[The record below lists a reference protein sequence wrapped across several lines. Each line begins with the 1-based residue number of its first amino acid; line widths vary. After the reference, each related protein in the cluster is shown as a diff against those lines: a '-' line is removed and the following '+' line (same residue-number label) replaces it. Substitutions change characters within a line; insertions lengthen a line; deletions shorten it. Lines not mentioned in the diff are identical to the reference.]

1 MSYTF
6 MGYPVSIALRYLG
19 SKKRAFV
26 SVGTAAILHHDFA
39 SLALADDAFV
49 AVTPPVSADHLAAE
63 AVSPAFLEYLR
74 EIRPELIDSAG

>member
-1 MSYTF
+1 M
-6 MGYPVSIALRYLG
+6 
-19 SKKRAFV
+19 RAILEGGVDFV